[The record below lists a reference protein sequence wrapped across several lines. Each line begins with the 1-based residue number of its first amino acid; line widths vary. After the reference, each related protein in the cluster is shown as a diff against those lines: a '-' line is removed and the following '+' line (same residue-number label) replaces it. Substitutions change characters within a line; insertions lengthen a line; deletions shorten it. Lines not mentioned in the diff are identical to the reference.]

1 MPKRPAFD
9 VLTRPKKSALQDK
22 ADKYF
27 ADQEKRLGKLPKKRG
42 RPKKAKAPIT

>member
-1 MPKRPAFD
+1 MKTRGPFD
-9 VLTRPKKSALQDK
+9 VLNRPKKSALHEK